1 MIAPNSGKGRTD
13 EATDAKT
20 AQSPEGSR
28 PSGTLLTSAETKPN
42 LAAKD
47 LPIDDLHVAIKELI
61 GLFDVANDLA
71 RRGEQVNIDL
81 LAMRVAVLCDA
92 ICDADPAIG
101 RPFRGD
107 LEALL
112 GHLNML
118 EGTLL
123 RERVQLALSVEAAD
137 RRLRAKAAYGRVLP
151 SMSAPEPA
159 KRPDGQSSAGHSPN
173 DQSDE

>member
-1 MIAPNSGKGRTD
+1 MIAPSNGKGRPDDGVETRASQSS
-13 EATDAKT
+13 EASVA
-20 AQSPEGSR
+20 G
-28 PSGTLLTSAETKPN
+28 PSVDKLLKPAADKADPTK
-42 LAAKD
+42 AGQ
-47 LPIDDLHVAIKELI
+47 PIDDLHGAIQELI
-61 GLFDVANDLA
+61 GLFDIAGDLA

-92 ICDADPAIG
+92 ISDADPSMG
-101 RPFRGD
+101 RPYRAD

-118 EGTLL
+118 ESTLL

-151 SMSAPEPA
+151 SMTAAPEPS
-159 KRPDGQSSAGHSPN
+159 RRTDDP
-173 DQSDE
+173 SDE